1 MVTIFEKCKKI
12 LPLKFVNR
20 VPLFS
25 KQAKLPEL
33 FKLDV
38 IRKGLGEVISPTSVV
53 LLQELERFNKLIG
66 RMSVSLSSLQK
77 VGCGGG
83 REGGRTAYI
92 YTYGIPQKEHS
103 SNKKNLP
110 RFFIR
115 NVPHFYGLPLGLCG
129 KRIAVLFAKRSA
141 IFANVTRF
149 GETRRIFTGKVPQSL
164 DCGALQDGALSGI
177 A

>member
-1 MVTIFEKCKKI
+1 MVTIFEKCKKNI
-12 LPLKFVNR
+12 ASKICYYTAYSNH

-38 IRKGLGEVISPTSVV
+38 IRKVLGEVISPTSVV

-83 REGGRTAYI
+83 RRQGGRENGCALQEYNI
-92 YTYGIPQKEHS
+92 
-103 SNKKNLP
+103 
-110 RFFIR
+110 
-115 NVPHFYGLPLGLCG
+115 
-129 KRIAVLFAKRSA
+129 SA
-141 IFANVTRF
+141 IIV
-149 GETRRIFTGKVPQSL
+149 
-164 DCGALQDGALSGI
+164 LSFEGL
-177 A
+177 